1 MPCLQHPGR
10 DSILRSTRWRH
21 AFPQPAGLARRNHR
35 SMQEQVRALI
45 ERGVGLGHG
54 DALERACQW
63 RAHFAQRTFPHL
75 QADLQAD
82 RRR

>member
-1 MPCLQHPGR
+1 MPSL
-10 DSILRSTRWRH
+10 SLRGLSNETYEGLRE
-21 AFPQPAGLARRNHR
+21 LARRNHR

-45 ERGVGLGHG
+45 EREVGLGHV
-54 DALERACQW
+54 DALERARQW